1 MSATR
6 APPHPSN
13 PCTPGKY
20 RTGAV
25 SDEGDVYMWEGRSDY
40 FPQGGREAGS
50 GSKKPGAGAGSA
62 TKARPIPGSGGRLSL
77 GGGGAE
83 PAGFSGMGSWGSPG
97 EHASGPAGSSP
108 AGGSHTRRAG
118 SFIERFA
125 RERESSGGAGSYG
138 AGSYG
143 AGGASASTPGR
154 AARLGDTFERIH
166 PQR

>member
-1 MSATR
+1 M
-6 APPHPSN
+6 
-13 PCTPGKY
+13 
-20 RTGAV
+20 
-25 SDEGDVYMWEGRSDY
+25 SDEGDVFMWEGRSDY

-77 GGGGAE
+77 GGAGAE
-83 PAGFSGMGSWGSPG
+83 SGGLAGFGSWGSPG
-97 EHASGPAGSSP
+97 DHPAGGSP
-108 AGGSHTRRAG
+108 HGSHTRRPG

-125 RERESSGGAGSYG
+125 REREAAGGG

-143 AGGASASTPGR
+143 AGGAGSFGAGGGASALTPGR
-154 AARLGDTFERIH
+154 AARLGDTFERIR